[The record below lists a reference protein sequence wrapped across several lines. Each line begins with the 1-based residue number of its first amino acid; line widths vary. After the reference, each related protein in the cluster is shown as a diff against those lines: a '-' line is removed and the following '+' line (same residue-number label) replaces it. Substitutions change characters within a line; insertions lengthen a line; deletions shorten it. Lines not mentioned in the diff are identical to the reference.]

1 MCLIT
6 TNETLQEA
14 KEDIC
19 CYKILL
25 LDKYNPERILTPFM
39 RMPITL
45 NQLAIAKG
53 TPIIRRRLGSS
64 TQPCPMF
71 EISKGVIHCFKDL
84 YQAAKYKS
92 AIELDRNYSHS
103 YQVIIAKAIISKGT
117 FYAIGTDRDIC
128 ATEVFIT
135 NKVAL

>member
-39 RMPITL
+39 RTPITL

-53 TPIIRRRLGSS
+53 APIIRRRLGSS
-64 TQPCPMF
+64 IQLF
-71 EISKGVIHCFKDL
+71 EISKGVIHCFEDL
-84 YQAAKYKS
+84 DQAAKYKN
-92 AIELDRNYSHS
+92 AIKQDRNYSHS
-103 YQVIIAKAIISKGT
+103 YQIIIAKAIIQKGT
-117 FYAIGTDRDIC
+117 FYAIGIDRDIC

-135 NKVAL
+135 NKIILS